1 MDSSSRQ
8 GSGAISRTCQRP
20 GMAED
25 PGVSMKAILAE
36 TPSSGRY
43 GSGNGHTP

>member
-20 GMAED
+20 GMW
-25 PGVSMKAILAE
+25 GGRRGSME
-36 TPSSGRY
+36 TTSTVTP
-43 GSGNGHTP
+43 GSGA